1 MLGTPNGLRMHIGI
15 FGRRNVGKS
24 SILNA
29 ITSQEASIVSEV
41 AGTTT
46 DPVDKAMELLPFGP
60 VLFVDTAGID
70 DAQETI
76 GALRTKKTAQVF
88 DRCDMALVVCEAGV
102 WGSYETELCEQ
113 MLKRSIPIILVVNK
127 MDMAEEAA
135 WGADADAIADANAD
149 AGADADACTDDAD
162 VDTITGAAARAV
174 DAARNSTLQVQCL
187 QKIPKEYR
195 ELPVVFMT
203 AALGNNEASGVL
215 ELREAIIEHAPDEF
229 INDPTIVGDL
239 IPQGSTALLV
249 VPIDKEAPKG
259 RLILPQAQV
268 IRDLLD
274 TKNHA
279 YVVQV
284 DQVVQALQN
293 LKTPPAL
300 VVTDSQAFGEVANIV
315 PPEIPLTGFSILFS
329 RFKGDLKTQVQG
341 IQALSNLTEASK
353 VLIAEACTHHPIEED
368 IGTVKIP
375 AFLRKTFGDGIAIE
389 HVRGATFPSN
399 LAEYDLV
406 IHCGGCMFNR
416 RRMLSR
422 IHACVA
428 AGVPIT
434 NYGLVLAYA
443 NGAFMRSIQ
452 IFPELRCL

>member
-1 MLGTPNGLRMHIGI
+1 MD
-15 FGRRNVGKS
+15 
-24 SILNA
+24 
-29 ITSQEASIVSEV
+29 V
-41 AGTTT
+41 A
-46 DPVDKAMELLPFGP
+46 
-60 VLFVDTAGID
+60 AGIAAGAVD
-70 DAQETI
+70 VVHV
-76 GALRTKKTAQVF
+76 GALQA
-88 DRCDMALVVCEAGV
+88 
-102 WGSYETELCEQ
+102 
-113 MLKRSIPIILVVNK
+113 
-127 MDMAEEAA
+127 
-135 WGADADAIADANAD
+135 
-149 AGADADACTDDAD
+149 
-162 VDTITGAAARAV
+162 
-174 DAARNSTLQVQCL
+174 QCL
-187 QKIPKEYR
+187 QKIPEEYR
-195 ELPVVFMT
+195 KIPVVFM
-203 AALGNNEASGVL
+203 AAVLGNNESSGVF

-239 IPQGSTALLV
+239 IPQGSMVLLV

-284 DQVVQALQN
+284 DQLTQALQN

-300 VVTDSQAFGEVANIV
+300 VVTDSQAFGEVASIV
-315 PPEIPLTGFSILFS
+315 PPEIPLTGFSVLFS

-341 IQALSNLTEASK
+341 IQALAHLSETSK

-375 AFLRKTFGDGIAIE
+375 AFLRKTFGEGITIE
-389 HVRGATFPSN
+389 NVRGATFPPDI
-399 LAEYDLV
+399 AEYDLV

-428 AGVPIT
+428 AGVPVT

-443 NGAFMRSIQ
+443 NGAFERSIQ
-452 IFPELRCL
+452 IFPELRRP

>member
-1 MLGTPNGLRMHIGI
+1 MLDTPKGLRMHIGI

-24 SILNA
+24 SVLNA
-29 ITSQEASIVSEV
+29 ITNQEVSIVSDV

-70 DAQETI
+70 DEQETI

-113 MLKRSIPIILVVNK
+113 MLKRAIPTILVVNK
-127 MDMAEEAA
+127 MDVAA
-135 WGADADAIADANAD
+135 GIA
-149 AGADADACTDDAD
+149 AGAVD
-162 VDTITGAAARAV
+162 VVHVGA
-174 DAARNSTLQVQCL
+174 LQAQCL
-187 QKIPKEYR
+187 QKIPEEYR
-195 ELPVVFMT
+195 KIPVVFM
-203 AALGNNEASGVL
+203 AAVLGNNESSGVF

-239 IPQGSTALLV
+239 IPQGSTVLLV

-284 DQVVQALQN
+284 DQLTQALQN

-300 VVTDSQAFGEVANIV
+300 VVTDSQAFGEVASIV
-315 PPEIPLTGFSILFS
+315 PPEISLTGFSVLFS

-341 IQALSNLTEASK
+341 IQALAHLSETSK

-375 AFLRKTFGDGIAIE
+375 AFLRKTFGEGITIE
-389 HVRGATFPSN
+389 NVRGATFP
-399 LAEYDLV
+399 LDIAEYDLV

-422 IHACVA
+422 IHVCVA
-428 AGVPIT
+428 AGVPVT

-443 NGAFMRSIQ
+443 NGAFERSIQ
-452 IFPELRCL
+452 IFPELRRP